1 MIYTGKPNKHETNKA
16 TGSLTNSHRLYYPF
30 ECQSVLSELKL
41 RIYADET

>member
-16 TGSLTNSHRLYYPF
+16 TGSLTNSNRLYYPF

-41 RIYADET
+41 RILRR